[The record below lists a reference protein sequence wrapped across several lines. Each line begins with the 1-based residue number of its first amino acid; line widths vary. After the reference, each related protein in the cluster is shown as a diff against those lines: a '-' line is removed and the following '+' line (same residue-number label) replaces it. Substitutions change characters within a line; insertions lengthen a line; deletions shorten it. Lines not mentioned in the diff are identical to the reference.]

1 MADNHIDREH
11 TTREKTTRKRAWQR
25 PEVLPSPTPEPG
37 YEFHWVRVATLG
49 QIDATNVSSK
59 LREGWEPVKAEDHP
73 EITMVTIE
81 QEKFKDNVV
90 IGGLMLC
97 KAPKELVEERNDYFS
112 QQSKAQIAS
121 VDNNLMRENDPVK
134 MISGSPYIGVTRQY
148 RIASAYGTD
157 IFYGD
162 VVKLVTG
169 GTVERDTADA
179 AMTPIGVFMGCT
191 YTDPSTSQPTFKQYW
206 PASTVASDA
215 MAYVVDATDVLFKVA
230 VISSAASSTI
240 VMADLAIT
248 DIGANVQMVDN
259 TGSTVTGNSKIAVD
273 DTSAT
278 TNTFPL
284 RVVDVVTETKTSST
298 AFPEVLVKW
307 CAGHQ
312 FDNTTGV

>member
-1 MADNHIDREH
+1 MAY
-11 TTREKTTRKRAWQR
+11 
-25 PEVLPSPTPEPG
+25 PT
-37 YEFHWVRVATLG
+37 V
-49 QIDATNVSSK
+49 DAPYG
-59 LREGWEPVKAEDHP
+59 LR
-73 EITMVTIE
+73 
-81 QEKFKDNVV
+81 
-90 IGGLMLC
+90 
-97 KAPKELVEERNDYFS
+97 
-112 QQSKAQIAS
+112 
-121 VDNNLMRENDPVK
+121 PVK
-134 MISGSPYIGVTRQY
+134 MISGSPYTGVTRQY
-148 RIASAYGTD
+148 RIASAYNTN

-191 YTDPSTSQPTFKQYW
+191 FTDPGTSQPTFKQYW

-215 MAYVVDATDVLFKVA
+215 RAFVVDATDVLFKVA
-230 VISSAASSTI
+230 VISSAASTTPI
-240 VMADLAIT
+240 VIADLAIT

-284 RVVDVVTETKTSST
+284 RVVDVVTEPKNSSGGY
-298 AFPEVLVKW
+298 PEVLVKW